1 MIRMF
6 ISKFI
11 NIPAFI
17 ISFIIGLFL
26 VYYSMSGDTRKVYVY
41 PTPENIHI
49 LQFKDNVNT
58 CFEFKE
64 TEVNCPTDETKIT
77 QYTPQ

>member
-1 MIRMF
+1 
-6 ISKFI
+6 
-11 NIPAFI
+11 
-17 ISFIIGLFL
+17 
-26 VYYSMSGDTRKVYVY
+26 VYVY